1 MTLDPVIYFLLI
13 LLIGIAAGV
22 LAQRYFNSWL
32 LKQIGGRRSLAT
44 HMLVGIAGSF
54 IGYHIALLLG
64 VLNALL
70 LLIAAAIGAAVV
82 LWLWKGLRV

>member
-1 MTLDPVIYFLLI
+1 MTLDPVIYFLFI

-70 LLIAAAIGAAVV
+70 LLIAAAIGAAAV

>member
-1 MTLDPVIYFLLI
+1 MSLDPVIYFLLI

-44 HMLVGIAGSF
+44 HMLVGIAGAF

-64 VLNALL
+64 VLNTLL
-70 LLIAAAIGAAVV
+70 LLIAAAVGAALI
-82 LWLWKGLRV
+82 LWLWRELRI